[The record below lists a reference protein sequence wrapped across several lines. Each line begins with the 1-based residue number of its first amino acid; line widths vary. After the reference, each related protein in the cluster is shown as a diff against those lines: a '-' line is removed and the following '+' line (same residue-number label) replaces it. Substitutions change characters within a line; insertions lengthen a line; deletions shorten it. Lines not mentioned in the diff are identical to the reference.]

1 MSQPADDTRRLI
13 SHLEAECDLDDGFL
27 GRLRQGQFDSTGLD
41 RLLRL
46 LHSINFGEA
55 TELNRRV
62 VALLWMILTLMM
74 WQLERVTERGGRS
87 QGPPPRHRQS
97 GCDPD
102 VPVRLGC
109 PVTYSEDRR

>member
-62 VALLWMILTLMM
+62 VALLWMIPTLMM
-74 WQLERVTERGGRS
+74 WQLERVTERGGDLKAL
-87 QGPPPRHRQS
+87 RHDIDKVDAILMS
-97 GCDPD
+97 PS
-102 VPVRLGC
+102 VLGA
-109 PVTYSEDRR
+109 P